1 MRTDLML
8 MAKYDS
14 TPMIPVDLVVRDFFS
29 HLSKTNFLRKVSD
42 GAIKLPVVNLEA
54 GSQKSAKAIALTD
67 LASYLDER
75 HAEAKRDFDHFHH

>member
-1 MRTDLML
+1 MKTELML
-8 MAKYDS
+8 MTRYDA

-29 HLSKTNFLRKVSD
+29 HLSRANFLRKVAD
-42 GAIKLPVVNLEA
+42 GAIKLPVVSLEA
-54 GSQKSAKAIALTD
+54 GSQKSAKAVALID